1 MANKVIHTGTPDLY
15 FYYDSISLENAATA
29 TSNGFK
35 VSLNGCYLSQPKSAS
50 WFDYH
55 YRVILQI
62 SYTYRDDKGKDQTVN
77 LGNTAIKRYIRASSY
92 KDSKI
97 YDIDPDDFTK
107 EIQDQVYDITYNDI
121 RYYGAWDAFKG
132 YSKYTILQKPAQT
145 NCWFRT
151 IDGTPT
157 GGQSYGRYPKDNV
170 DFSYTVPDVP
180 ATTHS
185 VKVSVIGYSEPKF
198 TWKGTYWQAD
208 FRKCTCA
215 DCVKAVVLTDDV
227 AEFYTDFSGGTISS
241 IVDNYS
247 TKSNYIT
254 INATASGGGIN
265 NTKEEEKVHYA
276 FYNGSTFLSSGSYN
290 FSTTNQI
297 HMATNANKVIAWV
310 VTKASK
316 KNKTSSGTEDGTAL
330 YKVKDKYTVRG
341 TKKTQTGLKYYLPPN
356 NPTSIWYISD
366 SKEKSTDTK
375 YSTNALKPKVKKELA
390 WNWAGATSGNSNS
403 SITGYRIFIY
413 KNEVESGTD
422 GTSMHISSA
431 KSDADSSVTP
441 VTVEDT
447 GTRGHEIE
455 TTQTTN
461 TSDNLNFKFVPKD
474 AGFAANDTCCCR
486 VFSVTTWGD
495 GTEHYSSGGIRLD
508 CVLKNGA
515 VVWVR
520 IHDPAYPDDPTKLK
534 WAEGTVYVHNGSA
547 WKEAEGV
554 YVRKGGQW
562 KEST

>member
-1 MANKVIHTGTPDLY
+1 MATKVKIHAGDPPLS
-15 FYYDSISLENAATA
+15 FYYGSIDIEDASTA
-29 TSNGFK
+29 TSNGFT
-35 VSLNGCYLSQPKSAS
+35 VSLKDCYLSLEKRGDDTH
-50 WFDYH
+50 FDYH
-55 YRVILQI
+55 YRVIVQI
-62 SYTYRDDKGKDQTVN
+62 SYTYRDENGNDQTTN

-92 KDSKI
+92 NDSNI
-97 YDIDPDDFTK
+97 YEIAPADFTK
-107 EIQDQVYDITYNDI
+107 AIQDQVYNITYEGI
-121 RYYGAWDAFKG
+121 RYYGAWDAFER
-132 YSKYTILQKPAQT
+132 YSEYTILQKPAQT
-145 NCWFRT
+145 SCWYDT
-151 IDGTPT
+151 VDGKLIDGQKT
-157 GGQSYGRYPKDNV
+157 GRYPKDNV
-170 DFSYTVPDVP
+170 NFSYTVSDIP
-180 ATTHS
+180 ATTHT
-185 VKVSVIGYSEPKF
+185 VTVSIIGYSEPKF
-198 TWKGTYWQAD
+198 TWQGTYWRAD
-208 FRKCTCA
+208 FQKCTCN
-215 DCVKAVVLTDDV
+215 DCVKAVVLTDEV
-227 AEFYTDFSGGTISS
+227 AEFYTDFSGGTINS
-241 IVDNYS
+241 IVDNYA

-254 INATASGGGIN
+254 INATASAGGIN
-265 NTKEEEKVHYA
+265 NTKSAEKVHYA
-276 FYNGSTFLSSGSYN
+276 FYNGSTLLDSGSYN
-290 FSTTNQI
+290 FDTSKQI
-297 HMATNANKVIAWV
+297 RMANNTNKVIAWV
-310 VTKASK
+310 LTTATK
-316 KNKTSSGTEDGTAL
+316 KNKSSSGTASGTAV
-330 YKVKDKYTVRG
+330 YKVKDEYTVRG
-341 TKKTQTGLKYYLPPN
+341 AKKTQTGLKYYKIPN

-390 WNWAGATSGNSNS
+390 WNWAGATPGNSNS

-413 KNEVESGTD
+413 KNEVTSGTD

-455 TTQTTN
+455 TTQTNN

-520 IHDPAYPDDPTKLK
+520 VDTNGDGTPDTWK
-534 WAEGTVYVHNGSA
+534 EGTVYVYHNNK

-554 YVRKGGQW
+554 YVHDGSKW